1 MGSGFSGEMQ
11 DTDGAF
17 YFLVYPRERRYEND
31 VTPDKGDPQIVWP
44 KTTSVTAAA
53 VAALAACGSSP
64 RFKRNSRTTRLGI
77 SRRRRRAGNFSNA
90 IAKYGKDGSYQ
101 KITHYG
107 NEFSHDDELAWAA
120 CELFL
125 ATGNVAYHR
134 KLTQWFDPTD
144 PNTRRWGCD
153 CAALM
158 AMPFAVTHSPR
169 FSQDEARAA

>member
-1 MGSGFSGEMQ
+1 MQ

-64 RFKRNSRTTRLGI
+64 RFKEFPDDAARYLEKAKKGWEFLER
-77 SRRRRRAGNFSNA
+77 A
-90 IAKYGKDGSYQ
+90 IAKYGKDGSYRRSR
-101 KITHYG
+101 IT
-107 NEFSHDDELAWAA
+107 
-120 CELFL
+120 
-125 ATGNVAYHR
+125 ATSSRMTTNSRGQPASCSSQRAMSYHR

-144 PNTRRWGCD
+144 PNTRRWGWLRLCG
-153 CAALM
+153 L
-158 AMPFAVTHSPR
+158 
-169 FSQDEARAA
+169 